1 MTKNNLTSDEAN
13 HEHNDAESIR
23 LESEV
28 KNADGTEVREMVEVK
43 DTPKR
48 HVPAWAIAAGI
59 LGVVAL
65 FAILFIWSKQSSPT
79 DTKVSVETAGH
90 GDEHG
95 DEHGE
100 GKAKEVRLDPEA
112 IEAAGIEIEGVTQRP
127 AVTLLQTTG
136 TIETN
141 PQQTQAVTPLV
152 GGRVENVSAAV
163 GDYVQRGA
171 LLAVIASPEIAEM
184 HGKLHEAET
193 KLSLAERNQA
203 RVNRAEN
210 RVAVL
215 QAKAKLDEAD
225 ATLKRTRRL
234 IELGAGAGKD
244 LISAE
249 TAYKTAK
256 ADFDFQ
262 SNISLNKE
270 IQESRA
276 EVETARVDVRHIH
289 DQMRALGVN
298 LSAHDR
304 DTNHRLD
311 TSKVPVYAPASG
323 MITERP
329 VNPGAGIQS
338 GTTLFILSNLSS
350 VFAIASVPESQM
362 PLIRV
367 GSIAQVSSPAMG
379 EESITARVSFID
391 PQLNE
396 DTRTGRVRLEVPN
409 PGGRLRAGMFVQVGF
424 QTGTDPAT
432 GDEIVVSSAAIQ
444 RIGEKTVVFV
454 PKEGERGVFEV
465 REVESAGEVDG
476 YTRIASGLKVGDQ
489 VVTKG
494 SFALKTQLQKGEL
507 GDDDH

>member
-1 MTKNNLTSDEAN
+1 MTKKDLYSEPIQQERT
-13 HEHNDAESIR
+13 DAELTR
-23 LESEV
+23 PGDAAEAAETV
-28 KNADGTEVREMVEVK
+28 ETTETSR
-43 DTPKR
+43 R
-48 HVPAWAIAAGI
+48 RVPAWAIAAGI

-65 FAILFIWSKQSSPT
+65 FAILFIWSKQSSPA
-79 DTKVSVETAGH
+79 DTEVAITAASENEG

-95 DEHGE
+95 AGE
-100 GKAKEVRLDPEA
+100 PKEVRLDPDA
-112 IEAAGIEIEGVTQRP
+112 IAAAGVEIEGVTQRP

-136 TIETN
+136 TIETD
-141 PQQTQAVTPLV
+141 PQRTQAVTPLV
-152 GGRVENVSAAV
+152 GGRLEDVSAAV
-163 GDYVQRGA
+163 GDRVQRGA

-193 KLSLAERNQA
+193 RLALAERNQA

-215 QAKAKLDEAD
+215 QTKAKLDEVA

-244 LISAE
+244 LVAAE

-256 ADFDFQ
+256 ADYEFQ

-270 IQESRA
+270 LQEARA

-304 DTNHRLD
+304 DTNHRID

-329 VNPGAGIQS
+329 VNPGAGIQA
-338 GTTLFILSNLSS
+338 GTTLFVLSNMST
-350 VFAIASVPESQM
+350 VFAIASVPEAQM

-367 GSIAQVSSPAMG
+367 GSRAAISSPVLG
-379 EESITARVSFID
+379 EETLTAHVTFID

-396 DTRTGRVRLEVPN
+396 DTRTGRVRLEVSN
-409 PGGRLRAGMFVQVGF
+409 PSGVLRSGMFVQVGF

-432 GDEIVVSSAAIQ
+432 GEEIVVSSEAVQ
-444 RIGEKTVVFV
+444 RIGEKTVVFI
-454 PKEGERGVFEV
+454 PKTGEPGVFEV
-465 REVESAGEVDG
+465 REVETAGDVDG
-476 YTRIASGLKVGDQ
+476 YTRIVTGLKVGEQ

-494 SFALKTQLQKGEL
+494 SFVLKTQLQKGDL
-507 GDDDH
+507 GEEH